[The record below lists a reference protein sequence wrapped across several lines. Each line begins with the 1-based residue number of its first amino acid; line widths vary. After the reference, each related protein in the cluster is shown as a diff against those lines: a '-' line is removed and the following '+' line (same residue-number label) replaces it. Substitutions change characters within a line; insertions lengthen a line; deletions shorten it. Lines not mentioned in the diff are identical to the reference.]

1 MILARFLI
9 ELYSLVII
17 INILLSFLPEFRS
30 HKIAQ
35 CISEAA
41 EFTCGPIRK
50 GLPQSPFDISPV
62 VVMIILSIIKP

>member
-1 MILARFLI
+1 LI

-17 INILLSFLPEFRS
+17 LSISLSFFPELRP

-35 CISEAA
+35 IISEAA
-41 EFTCGPIRK
+41 EFTCGPVRK